1 MDNFIVTIEDVK
13 KALVMCE
20 NELKLN
26 RKCKKDIY

>member
-26 RKCKKDIY
+26 RKIYVYK